1 MKADIADNDLLTFIC
16 AVAVLYLR
24 ATGPYWELVQ
34 SRVTHS
40 QFHSYVQ
47 KMEACFERWAKDPSE
62 MLSPSY
68 VGIFDGKFELKSDIA
83 PAIYNFVEE
92 NFEAVS
98 VAIRKMLCDMLV
110 TTKTQLKDFLKDGK
124 YGTPPSEDQSKTLH
138 LCPLTNLIGENA
150 FGNLDFDINKRRH
163 ASLHHRSTSQMWRAN
178 KTDKWLTGQGEDK
191 QARLLAVAREKGSFL
206 RKNHQQQ
213 EKIVSLKVREKI
225 LENKRLKK
233 EKEKKN

>member
-1 MKADIADNDLLTFIC
+1 MKVDIADNDLLTFIC

-68 VGIFDGKFELKSDIA
+68 VGIFDGEFELKSDMA

-138 LCPLTNLIGENA
+138 HCPLTNLIGKNA

-178 KTDKWLTGQGEDK
+178 KQISG
-191 QARLLAVAREKGSFL
+191 
-206 RKNHQQQ
+206 
-213 EKIVSLKVREKI
+213 
-225 LENKRLKK
+225 
-233 EKEKKN
+233 